1 MTAYVGTMFVL
12 QILTCLMEL
21 YKINQ
26 KDGSGSWF
34 TLIVVTGF
42 VAWARVLLF
51 N

>member
-1 MTAYVGTMFVL
+1 MTAYIGTMFVL

-26 KDGSGSWF
+26 KDGSGSWLQLVI
-34 TLIVVTGF
+34 TTAF
-42 VAWARVLLF
+42 VACGGVLLF

>member
-1 MTAYVGTMFVL
+1 MTAYIGTMFVL
-12 QILTCLMEL
+12 QILACLCEL

-26 KDGSGSWF
+26 KDGGGSWF

-42 VAWARVLLF
+42 VAWGGVLLF